1 MSVSAPRSAMP
12 LRPALAR
19 LAIGAVF
26 ICAIAACKQ
35 EEPATT
41 GPSAAPSASQPVAPP
56 ASAVS
61 AEVAALGAD
70 QLREKARTAYAQS
83 KIYAPGGD
91 NAMEYYLALR
101 DKQPG
106 DAGVSSALTDLMPMA
121 VIATEQSRDR
131 EDFVEAQRLYALIE
145 KADPQ
150 HPALARLKSTIA
162 SAQDALAKRAEQEK
176 LTAEQ
181 EVQRQARLEEER
193 EQQQAAQQ
201 QQAAAQLATQQAA
214 EQQAAA
220 QREADQRAAAQRE
233 ADERA
238 AAQRAQQQAQP
249 TQVAQAPAA
258 AATTAAAAP
267 ASTALRPLSTP
278 APRYPPDALRS
289 GQSGEVQVE
298 FTVNPDGS
306 VANARVVRADPPR
319 VFDREAVAAVRRWRF
334 EPMGEAVTTRRT
346 IGFNPG
352 N

>member
-1 MSVSAPRSAMP
+1 MSVSAPRSAAP
-12 LRPALAR
+12 PRPVFAR
-19 LAIGAVF
+19 LAIGAVLL
-26 ICAIAACKQ
+26 CAIAACKK
-35 EEPATT
+35 EEPAAT
-41 GPSAAPSASQPVAPP
+41 GQAAAPAASQPVAPP
-56 ASAVS
+56 AAAVS
-61 AEVAALGAD
+61 AEVAALSAE
-70 QLREKARTAYAQS
+70 QLREKARAAYAQS
-83 KIYAPGGD
+83 KLYAPGGD

-150 HPALARLKSTIA
+150 HPALARLKGTIA
-162 SAQDALAKRAEQEK
+162 SAQEALAKRAEQEK

-181 EVQRQARLEEER
+181 EAQRQAQLEQER
-193 EQQQAAQQ
+193 EKQQQAAQQ
-201 QQAAAQLATQQAA
+201 QAAQQLAAQQA

-238 AAQRAQQQAQP
+238 AAQRAAQQP
-249 TQVAQAPAA
+249 TQVAQGPAA

-278 APRYPPDALRS
+278 APRYPPEALRA

-306 VANARVVRADPPR
+306 VANARVVRANPPR

-334 EPMGEAVTTRRT
+334 EPVGEPVTTRRT

-352 N
+352 D